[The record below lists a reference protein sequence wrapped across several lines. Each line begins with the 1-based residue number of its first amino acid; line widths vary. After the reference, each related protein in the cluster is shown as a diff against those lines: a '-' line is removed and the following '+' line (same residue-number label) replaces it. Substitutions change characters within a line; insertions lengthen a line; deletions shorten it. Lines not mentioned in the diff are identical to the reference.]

1 LTAVSVETN
10 VQTAV
15 SGRRMGID
23 ARVAMLADGVITYQ
37 ESGKLTEGRYAFR
50 VPPTLPYRFIRV
62 R

>member
-1 LTAVSVETN
+1 
-10 VQTAV
+10 
-15 SGRRMGID
+15 MGID